1 MTFKHLIIAGF
12 AFSLICLFSYNYGHA
27 EDRMAGPNPVASKTT
42 ATDKEKPVYRY
53 RETDDRMGGSAKAK
67 AAMQRYADDQPAKTA
82 PATKASTTKAQ
93 TKPAASTSAKE
104 AASSTK
110 PAASAAP
117 APRGGEN
124 TAPEDSSKAADSPLK
139 SAAEA
144 NKSGDDTGQSQ
155 DTATPDR
162 DYADRDYI
170 VARDE
175 KPVRVPAQLKVN
187 YVTLESLGTLHSAAA
202 GSLGIDLWDGSSRK
216 NILELVNQLPS
227 PRHYGILQRMN
238 HRALLTSADATLMNS
253 RSTVQ
258 PGEDFQTLRIEKLL
272 DTGAYLQASQLFLT
286 DQAVAYHERLA
297 RAGVQSL
304 FLSRQP
310 TIACLETK
318 TMMVR
323 FEGQPFWKQASVIC
337 DYLLGKMAGQ
347 NMKNF
352 ADRPAVK
359 PITAESKV
367 MGYVFDKPGYKITPR
382 DFADLKDYTPLEM
395 ALLVND
401 SRITLNKMAMQDI
414 KDSPSHSIGLLM
426 MYAAT
431 PGDLRLELWNEA
443 IRRGMISPQELG
455 AIYGEIKVDGKDLPQ
470 AKNWLTLPAY
480 YQALT
485 AARDKDQK
493 RKLAHDALRLAG
505 QFPPG
510 ALAPFATYIQ
520 NLSAEGLDPDLI
532 RQIARVA
539 VVSGTP
545 LSASL
550 ERRLWNQAESGG
562 RGSLDLY
569 LAIANAAL
577 QNFSTEE
584 MPKAAVFQEL
594 TGKLPETSKTLI
606 FTVIE
611 KLDMAGK
618 LHNISAKE
626 AYEKQ
631 DGLTHS
637 TDYDYVMP
645 SSDLMENLSS
655 AHQDKRLGEVILLS
669 AIALGDIPPS
679 KMDPAVLAKVIDGLK
694 TVGLTSEARELASE
708 VIMGLSTEK

>member
-1 MTFKHLIIAGF
+1 
-12 AFSLICLFSYNYGHA
+12 
-27 EDRMAGPNPVASKTT
+27 MAGPNPVASKAT
-42 ATDKEKPVYRY
+42 ATDQEKSVYRY

-67 AAMQRYADDQPAKTA
+67 AAMQRYGDEQPVKPSSAKKTTPTKTVA
-82 PATKASTTKAQ
+82 NQDKPAITPPPKDVSTNNN
-93 TKPAASTSAKE
+93 PAAS
-104 AASSTK
+104 
-110 PAASAAP
+110 
-117 APRGGEN
+117 
-124 TAPEDSSKAADSPLK
+124 DSPQKK
-139 SAAEA
+139 SEQKLTPEPNDTRKTVDNEQQVDITNESEESATK
-144 NKSGDDTGQSQ
+144 NTGDDE
-155 DTATPDR
+155 
-162 DYADRDYI
+162 ADHNY
-170 VARDE
+170 VVSRDE
-175 KPVRVPAQLKVN
+175 KPSRVPAQLKVN
-187 YVTLESLGTLHSAAA
+187 YTTLESLGTLHNAAA

-216 NILELVNQLPS
+216 DILELVNQLPS

-238 HRALLTSADATLMNS
+238 HRALLTSADATLMDN

-272 DTGAYLQASQLFLT
+272 DMGAYLQASQLFLT

-323 FEGQPFWKQASVIC
+323 FEGQSFWNQASVIC

-347 NMKNF
+347 TMKNF
-352 ADRPAVK
+352 TDRPAVK
-359 PITAESKV
+359 SVIAESKI
-367 MGYVFDKPGYKITPR
+367 MGYIFDKPAYKITPR
-382 DFADLKDYTPLEM
+382 DFEDLKDYTPLEM

-401 SRITLNKMAMQDI
+401 GRIALNKMAMQGI
-414 KDSPSHSIGLLM
+414 KEAPSHSIGLLM
-426 MYAAT
+426 MYNAT
-431 PGDLRLELWNEA
+431 PGDLKLGLWHES
-443 IRRGMISPQELG
+443 IRRGMVSPQELG
-455 AIYGEIKVDGKDLPQ
+455 TIYSDIKLDSKDLQQ
-470 AKNWLTLPAY
+470 AKGWITLPAY
-480 YQALT
+480 YQALS

-493 RKLAHDALRLAG
+493 RKIAHDALRLAG

-510 ALAPFATYIQ
+510 TLSPFSSYIE
-520 NLSAEGLDPDLI
+520 NLPAEGLNRDLI
-532 RQIARVA
+532 RQIARVGLI
-539 VVSGTP
+539 SGTP
-545 LSASL
+545 LGAAL
-550 ERRLWNQAESGG
+550 ERQLWNQAESGEQ
-562 RGSLDLY
+562 SSEDLY

-584 MPKAAVFQEL
+584 MPKPAVFQEL

-606 FTVIE
+606 FAVIE

-618 LHNISAKE
+618 LHNISDKE

-645 SSDLMENLSS
+645 SSGLMENLSS
-655 AHQDKRLGEVILLS
+655 AHQDKRLGEIILLS

-679 KMDPAVLAKVIDGLK
+679 KVDPAVLAKVIDGLK

-708 VIMGLSTEK
+708 VITGLSTEK